1 MTTKTSRKE
10 SVRQARKEMYR
21 QLIFE
26 AAERV
31 FAEQGFDGAKMQ
43 DVAAEAGLSL
53 GTLYAIF
60 AGKAELFQAIHE
72 SRRRELME
80 YARGEAV
87 VHEGAVAHL
96 LHGVRAYTEFLL
108 DHPNF
113 LRIHFYEGRALG
125 LAKAQATA
133 LPEEQLEPGV
143 ELMLES
149 FERCL
154 AEGALHDGDPLL
166 MARLTIA
173 MQQVML
179 ADHLER
185 PDATDRD
192 GLLEQAQIYVKRAFV
207 RPEALASIDVRDG
220 EARAATASR

>member
-1 MTTKTSRKE
+1 MMKTARKE

-31 FAEQGFDGAKMQ
+31 FSEQGFDGAKMQ

-80 YARGEAV
+80 HARSETPAHENAV
-87 VHEGAVAHL
+87 SHL

-125 LAKAQATA
+125 LAKAPAGA
-133 LPEEQLEPGV
+133 LPDGQLEPGV
-143 ELMLES
+143 ELMVEA
-149 FERCL
+149 FERGL
-154 AEGALHDGDPLL
+154 AEGALFPGDPML

-179 ADHLER
+179 ADFLER
-185 PDATDRD
+185 PDSTDRAS
-192 GLLEQAQIYVKRAFV
+192 LLEQAQTYVKRAFI
-207 RPEALASIDVRDG
+207 RPEALEQLDAPAAT
-220 EARAATASR
+220 ARAASAGN